1 MVKGNSKNFLIPN
14 VTKIPDKNKSSTN
27 TNKLKEGETSEFNEL
42 LGERLE
48 KPKALEKLKSLT
60 NDKGIK
66 LSVHA
71 AKRLKER
78 NLEMDG
84 PEYLKLKGAIEKLN
98 SKGGRDSL
106 VITNKAAYI
115 IDVKNNTVVTA
126 FDKENLN
133 ENVFTKID
141 STILIN

>member
-1 MVKGNSKNFLIPN
+1 MVKGNTRNYLIPN
-14 VTKIPDKNKSSTN
+14 VTKIPDKNKTSTN
-27 TNKLKEGETSEFNEL
+27 NKIKEGETSEFNEL
-42 LGERLE
+42 LGKRLDQQ
-48 KPKALEKLKSLT
+48 KPLEELKKLT

-78 NLEMDG
+78 NIEMDG
-84 PEYLKLKGAIEKLN
+84 SEYLKLKGAIEKLDQ
-98 SKGGRDSL
+98 KGGRESL
-106 VITNKAAYI
+106 VITSKAAYI
-115 IDVKNNTVVTA
+115 VDVKNNTIVTA